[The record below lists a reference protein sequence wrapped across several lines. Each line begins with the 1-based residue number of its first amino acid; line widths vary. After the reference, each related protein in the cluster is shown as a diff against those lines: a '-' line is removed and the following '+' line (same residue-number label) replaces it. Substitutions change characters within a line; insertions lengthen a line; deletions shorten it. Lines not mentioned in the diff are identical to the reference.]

1 MTRQQS
7 GSDDA
12 FGIDGVDIARGRRVE
27 TRLRTLEL
35 ADGSWVELPVIVL
48 RGAQSGPIFY
58 LGAAF
63 HGDEVNGIEIAAR
76 FAGEIDLAA
85 LRGTII
91 VVPAQNPL
99 ALQAQHRYFVG
110 HFLKSPLDQS
120 PADPWIS
127 FPGDPDGNIAA
138 QIAAKLYSVLIRHA
152 HYLIDIHSPT
162 TGGRYAPFA
171 FLPPSDVGAAAEA
184 AEAMAKVF
192 GADYILSTRDGLY
205 VSEQSP
211 HVVMAR
217 RGATAMGV
225 ELGEGG
231 RLEAEITEQGLRG
244 LRNVFRSVG
253 MLPGAVESFGRNHV
267 IRTMHVLRAKRG
279 GLLHRRVELN
289 DEVREGD
296 VVATITNIF
305 GERTEEIRA
314 PIAGPVVRIATFPIV
329 SAGERVIQLG
339 VPR

>member
-1 MTRQQS
+1 MAGQQS
-7 GSDDA
+7 ASDEA
-12 FGIDGVDIARGRRVE
+12 FRLEGVELVRGRRAE

-48 RGAQSGPIFY
+48 RGAQPGPVFY

-63 HGDEVNGIEIAAR
+63 HGDEVNGVEIASR
-76 FAGEIDLAA
+76 FAGEVDLGS
-85 LRGTII
+85 LCGTVI

-120 PADPWIS
+120 PADPWVS

-138 QIAAKLYSVLIRHA
+138 QIAARLYTALMRHA
-152 HYLIDIHSPT
+152 HYLIDIHTPT

-171 FLPPSDVGAAAEA
+171 FLPPPDAGAPAEA
-184 AEAMAKVF
+184 AEAMAKTF
-192 GADYILSTRDGLY
+192 GADFILSTREGLY

-231 RLEAEITEQGLRG
+231 RLESEITEQGMRG
-244 LRNVFRSVG
+244 LRNVFRKIG
-253 MLPGAVESFGRNHV
+253 MLPGEVEGFGRNHV
-267 IRTMHVLRAKRG
+267 ISSMRVIRAKRG
-279 GLLHRRVELN
+279 GLVHRRVELN

-314 PIAGPVVRIATFPIV
+314 PISGPVVRIATFPIV
-329 SAGERVIQLG
+329 SAGERLIQLG

>member
-1 MTRQQS
+1 MAHEPSR
-7 GSDDA
+7 SDETFRLA
-12 FGIDGVDIARGRRVE
+12 GFELKRGNRLE

-48 RGAQSGPIFY
+48 SGARPGPVFY

-63 HGDEVNGIEIAAR
+63 HGDEVNGVEIATR
-76 FAGEIDLAA
+76 FAGEVDLAE
-85 LRGTII
+85 LSGTLL

-127 FPGDPDGNIAA
+127 FPGDADGNIAA
-138 QIAAKLYSVLIRHA
+138 QIAHKLFQVLIRHA
-152 HYLIDIHSPT
+152 DYFIDIHTPT

-171 FLPPSDVGAAAEA
+171 FLPPPDIGAPAEA
-184 AEAMAKVF
+184 AEAMAKTF
-192 GADYILSTRDGLY
+192 GADFILSTREGLY

-217 RGATAMGV
+217 RGAVAMGV

-231 RLEAEITEQGLRG
+231 RLESEITERGLRG
-244 LRNVFRSVG
+244 LRNVVRSVS
-253 MLPGAVESFGRNHV
+253 MLPGAVETFGRHEV
-267 IRTMHVLRAKRG
+267 IRSMHVSRAHRG
-279 GLLHRRVELN
+279 GLVHLKTKLL
-289 DEVREGD
+289 DTVREGD
-296 VVATITNIF
+296 IVATITNLF
-305 GERTEEIRA
+305 GEVTEEIRA
-314 PIAGPVVRIATFPIV
+314 PISGPIVRIATLPIV
-329 SAGERVIQLG
+329 SAGERVIQIG

>member
-1 MTRQQS
+1 MS
-7 GSDDA
+7 GPQTANDEA
-12 FGIDGVDIARGRRVE
+12 FRLDGVELVRGKRAE
-27 TRLRTLEL
+27 TRLRTVEL
-35 ADGSWVELPVIVL
+35 ADGSWVELPVILL
-48 RGAQSGPIFY
+48 RGVQPGPVFY

-63 HGDEVNGIEIAAR
+63 HGDEVNGVEIATR
-76 FAGEIDLAA
+76 FAGTIELAE
-85 LRGTII
+85 LRGTVV
-91 VVPAQNPL
+91 VVPVQNPL

-127 FPGDPDGNIAA
+127 FPGDGDGNLAA
-138 QIAAKLYSVLIRHA
+138 QIAARLFTALIRHSQ
-152 HYLIDIHSPT
+152 YLIDIHTPT

-171 FLPPSDVGAAAEA
+171 FLPPPGVGAPAEA

-192 GADYILSTRDGLY
+192 GADYILSTHEGLY

-231 RLEAEITEQGLRG
+231 RLESEITEQGLRG
-244 LRNVFRSVG
+244 LRNVFRHIG
-253 MLPGAVESFGRNHV
+253 MLPGEVERFGRNHV
-267 IRTMHVLRAKRG
+267 IRSMHVVRAKRG
-279 GLLHRRVELN
+279 GLVHRRVELN
-289 DEVREGD
+289 DEVQKGQ
-296 VVATITNIF
+296 VVATITNVF

-314 PIAGPVVRIATFPIV
+314 PISGPVVRIATFPIV

-339 VPR
+339 VPL

>member
-1 MTRQQS
+1 VARPLSDSDEGLRIEGLELTR
-7 GSDDA
+7 GK
-12 FGIDGVDIARGRRVE
+12 RVE

-35 ADGSWVELPVIVL
+35 ADASWVELPVIVL
-48 RGAQSGPIFY
+48 RGATPGPVFY

-63 HGDEVNGIEIAAR
+63 HGDEVNGVEIATR
-76 FAGEIDLAA
+76 FAGEIDLAQ
-85 LRGTII
+85 LRGTLI
-91 VVPAQNPL
+91 VAPAQNPL

-120 PADPWIS
+120 PADPWVS
-127 FPGDPDGNIAA
+127 FPGDADGNIAA
-138 QIAAKLYSVLIRHA
+138 QIAYKLFNVLIRHA
-152 HYLIDIHSPT
+152 DYLIDIHTPT
-162 TGGRYAPFA
+162 AGGRYAPFA
-171 FLPPSDVGAAAEA
+171 FLPPPDVGGPAEA
-184 AEAMAKVF
+184 AEAMAKTF
-192 GADYILSTRDGLY
+192 GADFILSTREGLY

-231 RLEAEITEQGLRG
+231 RLESEVTEQGLRG
-244 LRNVFRSVG
+244 LRNVFRKIG
-253 MLPGAVESFGRNHV
+253 MLPGAVEEFGRHQVIRSMHV
-267 IRTMHVLRAKRG
+267 IRARRG
-279 GLLHRRVELN
+279 GIVHRRVELK

-305 GERTEEIRA
+305 GEQTEVIRA
-314 PIAGPVVRIATFPIV
+314 PISGPIVRIATFPIV
-329 SAGERVIQLG
+329 SAGERVIQIG

>member
-1 MTRQQS
+1 MAPEPSRNDETFRLAGFELERGTRL
-7 GSDDA
+7 
-12 FGIDGVDIARGRRVE
+12 E

-48 RGAQSGPIFY
+48 RGAAPGPVFY

-63 HGDEVNGIEIAAR
+63 HGDEVNGVEIASR
-76 FAGEIDLAA
+76 FAGEVDLAQ
-85 LRGTII
+85 LRGTIV

-99 ALQAQHRYFVG
+99 ALQGQHRYFVG

-138 QIAAKLYSVLIRHA
+138 QIAHKLFDVLMRHA
-152 HYLIDIHSPT
+152 DYLIDMHTPT

-171 FLPPSDVGAAAEA
+171 FLPPPSAGAPAEA
-184 AEAMAKVF
+184 AEAMAKTF
-192 GADYILSTRDGLY
+192 GADFILSTTEGLY

-217 RGATAMGV
+217 RGATAMGI

-231 RLEAEITEQGLRG
+231 RLESEITEQGLRG
-244 LRNVFRSVG
+244 LRNVFREIG
-253 MLPGAVESFGRNHV
+253 MLPGAMERFGRHEVIRSMHV
-267 IRTMHVLRAKRG
+267 IRAKRG
-279 GLLHRRVELN
+279 GLVHLKTKLL
-289 DEVREGD
+289 DQVREGD
-296 VVATITNIF
+296 VIATITSIF
-305 GERTEEIRA
+305 GEITEEIRA
-314 PIAGPVVRIATFPIV
+314 PISGPIVRIATFPIV
-329 SAGERVIQLG
+329 SAGERLIQIG

>member
-1 MTRQQS
+1 MAGPQFES
-7 GSDDA
+7 EEA
-12 FGIDGVDIARGRRVE
+12 FHLEGVEIRRGKRTE

-35 ADGSWVELPVIVL
+35 ADASWLELPVIIL
-48 RGAQSGPIFY
+48 RGARPGPVFY

-63 HGDEVNGIEIAAR
+63 HGDEVNGVDIATR
-76 FAGEIDLAA
+76 FAGEIDLGE
-85 LRGTII
+85 LRGTVI

-120 PADPWIS
+120 PADPWVS

-138 QIAAKLYSVLIRHA
+138 QIAHKLFDRLMRHA
-152 HYLIDIHSPT
+152 EYLIDIHTPT

-171 FLPPSDVGAAAEA
+171 FLPPPNVGTAAEA
-184 AEAMAKVF
+184 AEAMAKAF
-192 GADYILSTRDGLY
+192 GADYILSTREGLY

-231 RLEAEITEQGLRG
+231 RLESEITEQGLHG
-244 LRNVFRSVG
+244 LRNVFRRIS
-253 MLPGAVESFGRNHV
+253 MLPGKIESFGRNFV
-267 IRTMHVLRAKRG
+267 ISSMRVIRAKRG
-279 GLLHRRVELN
+279 GLVHRRVELN
-289 DEVREGD
+289 DDVRAGD

-305 GERTEEIRA
+305 GELTEEIRA
-314 PIAGPVVRIATFPIV
+314 PITGPVVRIATFPIV
-329 SAGERVIQLG
+329 SAGERLIQLG